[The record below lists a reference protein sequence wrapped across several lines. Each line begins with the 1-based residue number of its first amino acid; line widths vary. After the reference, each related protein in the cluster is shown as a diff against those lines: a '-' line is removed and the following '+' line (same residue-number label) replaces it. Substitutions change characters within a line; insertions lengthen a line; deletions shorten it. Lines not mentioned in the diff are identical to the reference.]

1 MKLAQGLALGTCFLT
16 LVLIGIG
23 AFVRASGSGLGCGPD
38 WPTCSGGGVIPP
50 DTYHA
55 IVESTHRYTA
65 SVVGVLTILTA
76 IATWKWYRHSRVA
89 MWAAGISIPLVAFQ
103 AILGMIT
110 VKHDLAPAVVASH
123 LIIAMVFMSCML
135 AVWVAMY
142 LEDPERGHRLRAV
155 VTAPTRR
162 PGLASAVAIVWLTG
176 VMWIGAYMAESGAST
191 ACKGWPLCN
200 GSVAPDGSQHEIVHM
215 VHRYIAGLFI
225 FFVIAVAYYSWKHR
239 DELFWAGPV
248 AVAVSVLYVLQ
259 VMVGAFN
266 VWYTF
271 PDWLSV
277 SHTVIAA
284 CVWLTLSSAILFTY
298 YSPAAER
305 KASLVSGAARPPRE
319 AQHV

>member
-38 WPTCSGGGVIPP
+38 WPACRGGGGIPP

-55 IVESTHRYTA
+55 IIESTHRYVA
-65 SVVGVLTILTA
+65 SIVGVLTILTA
-76 IATWKWYRHSRVA
+76 IATWKWYRSSPVA
-89 MWAAGISIPLVAFQ
+89 MWAAGIAIPLVAFQ

-110 VKHDLAPAVVASH
+110 VKHELAPAVVASH
-123 LIIAMVFMSCML
+123 LIVAMVFMSCML

-155 VTAPTRR
+155 VSSAARG
-162 PGLASAVAIVWLTG
+162 PGLASIAAMVWLTG
-176 VMWIGAYMAESGAST
+176 VMWIGAFMAESGAST

-200 GSVAPDGSQHEIVHM
+200 GSVTPDGSEHEIVHM

-225 FFVIAVAYYSWKHR
+225 FLVAAVAYQAWKHR
-239 DELFWAGPV
+239 HELFWTAPV
-248 AVAVSVLYVLQ
+248 AIGVSVLYVLQ
-259 VMVGAFN
+259 VLVGALN

-284 CVWLTLSSAILFTY
+284 SVWLTLSAAILFTY
-298 YSPAAER
+298 YSPARER
-305 KASLVSGAARPPRE
+305 KVSVLAAADRPRE
-319 AQHV
+319 AQRI